1 LQESRASILPLR
13 LSFQEQSRNLCPLV
27 SPPSPEP
34 GFAGAI
40 FAYNITF
47 FFPLVLASFVCWSVA
62 LAFYIRF
69 LRGGSHRTILKI
81 ALPFVLLLAC
91 PWQLAIIARVLLTP
105 LPPPPS

>member
-1 LQESRASILPLR
+1 MRHWITAVVFGGISTALITLIYLTS
-13 LSFQEQSRNLCPLV
+13 
-27 SPPSPEP
+27 SPEP

-47 FFPLVLASFVCWSVA
+47 FFPLVLVSFVCWSVA

-69 LRGGSHRTILKI
+69 LRAGSHRTILKI